1 MRWYLK
7 YQQSS
12 IFVGLA
18 GMAMGLT
25 SCGESGYVTP
35 STTTNIL
42 GGTLNTRA
50 AETTPHLSHNG
61 RYLVFTSDRNS
72 QTGIFLYDR
81 QANSMVSLPGLNQ
94 PQSRQYQGNI
104 SADGN
109 YIVYVSEQL
118 GKTDIFLYS
127 RIELKAENITKNFIG
142 EVRNP
147 SISGNGRF
155 IVFEGNRS
163 GQWDIEV
170 YDRGL
175 DIPLSLPSD
184 PQ

>member
-1 MRWYLK
+1 MRWCLKSNQK
-7 YQQSS
+7 YQCL
-12 IFVGLA
+12 GLIA
-18 GMAMGLT
+18 IGIVLI

-35 STTTNIL
+35 PTTNL
-42 GGTLNTRA
+42 GATLNTRA
-50 AETTPHLSHNG
+50 AETSPSLSQDG
-61 RYLVFTSDRNS
+61 RYLLFSSDRNS

-81 QANSMVSLPGLNQ
+81 QANSLISLPGLNQ
-94 PQSRQYQGNI
+94 PQSMQYQGDI
-104 SADGN
+104 SANGN

-118 GKTDIFLYS
+118 GKTDIYLYD
-127 RIELKAENITKNFIG
+127 RIALKAENITQNFLG

-170 YDRGL
+170 YDRGV
-175 DIPLSLPSD
+175 DIPLSLSE
-184 PQ
+184 